1 MIFFKTPIWTAQNSV
16 GLTPGKDSMVAQLQL
31 QFSQLLLST
40 PTNASVAVTS
50 SRIEQSSWNMD
61 QIKAEWFLFHI
72 MYVTQLFFFRTY
84 DSFC

>member
-1 MIFFKTPIWTAQNSV
+1 MNSSKQCRPTPW
-16 GLTPGKDSMVAQLQL
+16 KDAMVAQLQL

-50 SRIEQSSWNMD
+50 SRIDQSSWNMD